1 MTTKWERGLKYP
13 KFWPRGLWMTPCAL
27 LHTIYPALN
36 SDGAKRSALIFSN
49 QHNSMSPHSGDATRE
64 QFLNGRYLTTSLIRS
79 LFSLWKKNT
88 RQVKIRSQF
97 IFEIG
102 KSFQKINEIDARP
115 PQKRRNLK
123 NVIIYPLCNCDCSD
137 RPINK
142 VVLGTP
148 TNLCWWDEFSR
159 LVSGEIGTFLTIKA
173 DFFSMQKLL

>member
-1 MTTKWERGLKYP
+1 MLYTIKTAHSIQLVQKGRTRPWFFPISIIRCLRTVVMPPESN
-13 KFWPRGLWMTPCAL
+13 FWMVDILQLLW
-27 LHTIYPALN
+27 
-36 SDGAKRSALIFSN
+36 SDLFF
-49 QHNSMSPHSGDATRE
+49 PSG
-64 QFLNGRYLTTSLIRS
+64 
-79 LFSLWKKNT
+79 KKNT

-148 TNLCWWDEFSR
+148 TNLCWWDEFFSR
-159 LVSGEIGTFLTIKA
+159 LVSGEIGTFLTNMA
-173 DFFSMQKLL
+173 DSFLFLHANFK

>member
-1 MTTKWERGLKYP
+1 MQEQLLIAPFFYIQSPLFTCVIVLVKCK
-13 KFWPRGLWMTPCAL
+13 PCAL
-27 LHTIYPALN
+27 HDQDYTFN
-36 SDGAKRSALIFSN
+36 SVGAKRSSLALIFSN

-115 PQKRRNLK
+115 PQKRRNRK

-148 TNLCWWDEFSR
+148 TNLC
-159 LVSGEIGTFLTIKA
+159 
-173 DFFSMQKLL
+173 